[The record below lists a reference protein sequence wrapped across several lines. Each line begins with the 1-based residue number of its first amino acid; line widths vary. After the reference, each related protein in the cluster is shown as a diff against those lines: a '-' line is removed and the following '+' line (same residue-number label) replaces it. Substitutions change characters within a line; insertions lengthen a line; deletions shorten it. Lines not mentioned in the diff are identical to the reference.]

1 MSAAET
7 PAAAP
12 AAPAL
17 EASGERPEEQHEEQH
32 RLAVLAASGPL
43 LLFLAPL
50 LLPLDDRG
58 PMYTGAL
65 REPALLAILAFV
77 FFWPFFVGAVGLRR
91 GLTRRAPGLAA
102 YAVPAVVQMLGMLGL
117 ALVMA
122 QELSRPWRSHTPPGL
137 VAALVFSVV
146 TVLVLLRG
154 FWRKGWARYAQVVA
168 GVWLV
173 FLTGVLVISSES
185 RDIFDPPESGGWLLL
200 FALSAAAPAVGW
212 ILTRRRA
219 R

>member
-7 PAAAP
+7 AGT
-12 AAPAL
+12 AL
-17 EASGERPEEQHEEQH
+17 AIDEATAQSEEQH
-32 RLAVLAASGPL
+32 RIAVLAASGPL

-50 LLPLDDRG
+50 VLPLDDRG
-58 PMYTGAL
+58 PMYMGAL
-65 REPALLAILAFV
+65 HEPALMAILAFL
-77 FFWPFFVGAVGLRR
+77 FFWPLFVGAVGLRR
-91 GLTRRAPGLAA
+91 ALTRRAPGLAA

-117 ALVMA
+117 ALLIA
-122 QELSRPWRSHTPPGL
+122 QDLNRPWRSRTPPGQ
-137 VAALVFSVV
+137 VAALVLSVV

-168 GVWLV
+168 GMWLV
-173 FLTGVLVISSES
+173 FLTGVLLMSADS
-185 RDIFDPPESGGWLLL
+185 RDVFDPPESGAWLLL